1 MEVMIYRSDSINKKL
16 NRSEKYTMPYVDTD
30 VNESYGHPGDIE
42 ANIIN
47 IHDDIEYQ
55 TVLGIGGAFSD
66 SAANAWKNMPENRQ
80 KRLIEAYFDRE
91 NGIGYNFGRLS
102 IASCDFSTEDYTY
115 VEDGDITLDSFDISH
130 DKKAVFPMVKAAKEY
145 TDLVLLASP
154 WSPPAYMKTN
164 DTREYGGHLKKE

>member
-30 VNESYGHPGDIE
+30 VNEFYGHPGDIE

-66 SAANAWKNMPENRQ
+66 SAATAWQNMPKNKQEQ
-80 KRLIEAYFDRE
+80 LIEAYFDSE
-91 NGIGYNFGRLS
+91 KGIGYNIGRLS

-115 VEDGDITLDSFDISH
+115 VTEGDQTLDSFDISH
-130 DKKAVFPMVKAAKEY
+130 DKKAVFPMVKKAKEHS
-145 TDLVLLASP
+145 DLILFASP
-154 WSPPAYMKTN
+154 WSPPVYMKTN
-164 DTREYGGHLKKE
+164 DSVSMVES